1 MDKNQRHFGGTYC
14 IAFVEGMPKSI
25 FYASDDPQKAAGGG
39 EVTKMD
45 ENEAQNGSLGSFSLL
60 ESLDW

>member
-14 IAFVEGMPKSI
+14 VFCVGGMLQSI
-25 FYASDDPQKAAGGG
+25 SYASDDPQKAAGGG

-60 ESLDW
+60 ESLD